1 MEKTKINSFKDL
13 RTWQKSMSFIDEV
26 YSLTKTF
33 PSKEQFG
40 LTSQL
45 NRAAVSIACNIAEG
59 WGRESKKSFI
69 QFLRISKGSLFE
81 VDTLLIISVNQKY
94 LDDTKYKELS
104 IQIDEIGKMINSFIF
119 SIEKKLDE

>member
-1 MEKTKINSFKDL
+1 MEKPKINSFKDL
-13 RTWQKSMSFIDEV
+13 RTWQKSISFISEI
-26 YSLTKTF
+26 YSLTGGF

-69 QFLRISKGSLFE
+69 QFLRISRGSLFE
-81 VDTLLIISVNQKY
+81 VDTLLIIAVGQKY
-94 LDDTKYKELS
+94 LDNNKYQGFSE
-104 IQIDEIGKMINSFIF
+104 QIDEIGKMLNSFII
-119 SIEKKLDE
+119 SIEKKIDQ

>member
-81 VDTLLIISVNQKY
+81 VDTLLFISVNQKY